1 MAVAALEIDDLHFT
15 YGDGAPALSGVSFSV
30 APGERVALLGPNG
43 AGKSTLLWCL
53 VGVLRARGTITVDGT
68 ALRPGTEAQVRAKLG
83 LAFAEPEDQLFM
95 PTVRRDVTFGLLAG
109 GADVGHA
116 DRVATGTIRSVGLPA
131 EALDRPAHE
140 LSSGERRRA
149 ALASILVMEPVV
161 LALDEPT
168 NSLDARGR
176 ASLAALLRELPCAQ
190 LVATHDLEF
199 ARALCTRALVL
210 DDGRLVTDAPM
221 ATVLEDAEGL
231 QRHGLIASLRA
242 CLGRHQTRSESR
254 E

>member
-1 MAVAALEIDDLHFT
+1 MGLAALEAAGLSYS
-15 YGDGAPALSGVSFSV
+15 YGYGASVLRDISFCL

-53 VGVLRARGTITVDGT
+53 VGVLRAEGTITVDGT
-68 ALRPGTEAQVRAKLG
+68 TLRSGTEAEVRAKLG

-95 PTVRRDVTFGLLAG
+95 PTLRRDITFGPMAG
-109 GADVGHA
+109 G
-116 DRVATGTIRSVGLPA
+116 TGPEEACRAAELAIRSVGLPE
-131 EALDRPAHE
+131 EALDRAPHE

-149 ALASILVMEPVV
+149 ALASILVMNPTV

-176 ASLAALLRELPCAQ
+176 ASLASILRALPCAQ

-199 ARALCTRALVL
+199 ARALCARALVL
-210 DDGRLVTDAPM
+210 ADGELVADLPM
-221 ATVLEDAEGL
+221 AALLADTSSLQKYGL
-231 QRHGLIASLRA
+231 LASLRA
-242 CLGRHQTRSESR
+242 DDEQNDIL
-254 E
+254 

>member
-1 MAVAALEIDDLHFT
+1 VAVAALEVADLHFS
-15 YGDGAPALSGVSFSV
+15 YADGAPTLSGVAFSL

-53 VGVLRARGTITVDGT
+53 VGVLRGRGAITVGGS
-68 ALRPGTEAQVRAKLG
+68 ALRPGAEAQVRAKLG

-95 PTVRRDVTFGLLAG
+95 PTVRRDVTFGLLAA
-109 GADVGHA
+109 GADAGRA
-116 DRVATGTIRSVGLPA
+116 DQVAVRTIGRVGLPVA
-131 EALDRPAHE
+131 ALDRPAHE

-176 ASLAALLRELPCAQ
+176 ASLAAFLAGLPCAQ

-210 DDGRLVTDAPM
+210 AEGRLVMDAPI
-221 ATVLEDAEGL
+221 ADVLDDAEGL
-231 QRHGLIASLRA
+231 QRHGLIAPLR
-242 CLGRHQTRSESR
+242 RSDG
-254 E
+254 

>member
-1 MAVAALEIDDLHFT
+1 MALAALEVTGLSYSYGQDSSALH
-15 YGDGAPALSGVSFSV
+15 DISFRL

-53 VGVLRARGTITVDGT
+53 VGVLRAQGRIAVDGT
-68 ALRPGTEAQVRAKLG
+68 VLRPGTEAEIRAKLG

-95 PTVRRDVTFGLLAG
+95 PTVRRDVTFGLLAA
-109 GADVGHA
+109 GAGSEEAAHA
-116 DRVATGTIRSVGLPA
+116 AEQAIRSVGLPE
-131 EALDRPAHE
+131 EALERAAHD

-149 ALASILVMEPVV
+149 ALASILVMDPLI

-176 ASLAALLRELPCAQ
+176 LSLARILLQLPCAQ

-199 ARALCTRALVL
+199 ARALCARALVL
-210 DDGRLVTDAPM
+210 VNGELVADTSMTALLADTKHLQQYGLTAPLRTDDGQTG
-221 ATVLEDAEGL
+221 VL
-231 QRHGLIASLRA
+231 
-242 CLGRHQTRSESR
+242 
-254 E
+254 